1 MITMPN
7 DQVIKR
13 NQMMVLQALAEKEA
27 ALLLYNDPQEQA
39 ERKELIEAQDHIH
52 HPRGRLVYHM
62 ELVGLLS
69 QCCTG
74 KNAQG
79 EMLVRELLPLSDLVQ
94 QCLLP
99 ELTPALRANYMLLL
113 DEAYLDTDKH
123 QKEVPTGRVSDS
135 VAQGPTALTSPLP
148 PSTQVAT
155 SEDVRQLLLVLRQ
168 RVASFVE
175 DLQDPEKCNFAEEDE
190 ESEEML
196 QQANTP
202 LILPHIHRAPRLTR
216 HTTPPLHRPS
226 SCTAR

>member
-1 MITMPN
+1 
-7 DQVIKR
+7 
-13 NQMMVLQALAEKEA
+13 
-27 ALLLYNDPQEQA
+27 
-39 ERKELIEAQDHIH
+39 
-52 HPRGRLVYHM
+52 M

-123 QKEVPTGRVSDS
+123 QKEV
-135 VAQGPTALTSPLP
+135 
-148 PSTQVAT
+148 AT

-196 QQANTP
+196 QQARVLHP
-202 LILPHIHRAPRLTR
+202 HAQPHISHP
-216 HTTPPLHRPS
+216 TPPPFHRPS

>member
-1 MITMPN
+1 M
-7 DQVIKR
+7 IKR

-123 QKEVPTGRVSDS
+123 QKEV
-135 VAQGPTALTSPLP
+135 
-148 PSTQVAT
+148 AT

-202 LILPHIHRAPRLTR
+202 SSCPTYIAPRASPA
-216 HTTPPLHRPS
+216 TPHLAIHRPS
-226 SCTAR
+226 SCTARS

>member
-1 MITMPN
+1 M
-7 DQVIKR
+7 IKR

-123 QKEVPTGRVSDS
+123 QKEV
-135 VAQGPTALTSPLP
+135 
-148 PSTQVAT
+148 AT

-168 RVASFVE
+168 RVRFEQVISKQA
-175 DLQDPEKCNFAEEDE
+175 AM
-190 ESEEML
+190 SEQIE
-196 QQANTP
+196 
-202 LILPHIHRAPRLTR
+202 RLTER
-216 HTTPPLHRPS
+216 LRELAPSAPASARGSGGTPTGTPR
-226 SCTAR
+226 

>member
-1 MITMPN
+1 
-7 DQVIKR
+7 
-13 NQMMVLQALAEKEA
+13 
-27 ALLLYNDPQEQA
+27 
-39 ERKELIEAQDHIH
+39 
-52 HPRGRLVYHM
+52 M

-123 QKEVPTGRVSDS
+123 QKEV
-135 VAQGPTALTSPLP
+135 
-148 PSTQVAT
+148 AT

-196 QQANTP
+196 QQAEFVYGSVMKTFASFYKNHYTRSDAEEHVEAEEFGTEARTAGGQGV
-202 LILPHIHRAPRLTR
+202 LGVVPREPGCLTEIQFR
-216 HTTPPLHRPS
+216 LLK
-226 SCTAR
+226 

>member
-1 MITMPN
+1 MDQTYELLPLPSSLTATHYPAL
-7 DQVIKR
+7 QVIKR

-123 QKEVPTGRVSDS
+123 QKEVATGRVSDS
-135 VAQGPTALTSPLP
+135 VAQGPTALTSPRSSP
-148 PSTQVAT
+148 DRWRRARTC
-155 SEDVRQLLLVLRQ
+155 
-168 RVASFVE
+168 AS
-175 DLQDPEKCNFAEEDE
+175 C
-190 ESEEML
+190 
-196 QQANTP
+196 
-202 LILPHIHRAPRLTR
+202 
-216 HTTPPLHRPS
+216 
-226 SCTAR
+226 C